1 VGAILI
7 MSVLLLRGG
16 NGLDGAGFV
25 LPTVEISS
33 LVAMGA
39 AMVGVLW
46 AYEGWHYVTFSA
58 GEVLEP
64 QRNFARGIIV
74 GTAALVG
81 IYVLANIAYIAAL
94 GPMRSAASTR
104 IAADAATVVLGPRA
118 GKLIAI
124 AILISIFSAANATVL
139 TASRVYFAMARDGV
153 FFQRMGE
160 INPRWNTPA
169 FAIVASCIWAAVIA
183 ATGTF
188 DELLTYVIFT
198 GWGFYALGAASIFY
212 YRRREPDTVR
222 PFRTPGYPFTPLLFI
237 LAAAT
242 IVINTVWLNPRRALV
257 GVGLVLL
264 GAPVFWF
271 WRARNRSSA

>member
-1 VGAILI
+1 
-7 MSVLLLRGG
+7 
-16 NGLDGAGFV
+16 
-25 LPTVEISS
+25 
-33 LVAMGA
+33 
-39 AMVGVLW
+39 MVGVLW

-94 GPMRSAASTR
+94 GPMRSAESTR
-104 IAADAATVVLGPRA
+104 IAADVAAVVLGPRA
-118 GKLIAI
+118 GKLIAV

-198 GWGFYALGAASIFY
+198 GWGFYAARCCFHLLLSPPGTRHRPSISHAGVSIDTAPLHS
-212 YRRREPDTVR
+212 RRSNDC
-222 PFRTPGYPFTPLLFI
+222 GQYC
-237 LAAAT
+237 LAKSPPST
-242 IVINTVWLNPRRALV
+242 RRSRSGTA
-257 GVGLVLL
+257 GRACFLVLAHEESFQRL
-264 GAPVFWF
+264 IWKPIP
-271 WRARNRSSA
+271 SQI